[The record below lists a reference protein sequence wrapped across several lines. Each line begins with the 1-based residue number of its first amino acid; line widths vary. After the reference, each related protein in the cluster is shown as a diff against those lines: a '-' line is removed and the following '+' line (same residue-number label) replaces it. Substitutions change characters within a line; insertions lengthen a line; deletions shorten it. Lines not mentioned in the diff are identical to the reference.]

1 MKIGI
6 IGAGFGGLA
15 AAYELSKEGHEV
27 IVLES
32 GKKPGGLAIGFQEKN
47 WKWSMESHYHH
58 WFTNDSSVLN
68 LAKEIGHEVLTIRPK
83 TSTYIGG
90 NVYQVDS
97 PQTLLRFT
105 PMPFIDR
112 VRTGAGLAYLKV
124 TKNWKPLE
132 KVTAKKWILKYMG
145 QKSWDTLWGPL
156 FEGKFEK
163 YASGLP
169 ASWFWTRIN
178 KRTMSLA
185 YPKGGF
191 QSFAEDLE
199 KACKKNGVKFL
210 YDQKV
215 ESIRERKAK
224 SEKRKTAKTGIEIK
238 THDSTYTFDKVIC
251 TLPTPLF
258 TKITK
263 GLPEKYLKT
272 LTNLKGI
279 GAVNVVLS
287 LKQSFLNDGTYWLNI
302 NEVDHPFLAIVEHTN
317 FMNKKHY
324 NNEHLVYIGNYVE
337 TSHEFFTKDEKEL
350 VDIFLPYLQKINPN
364 FKKSW
369 IKKAYVFKAPFAQPI
384 IPLNYSKQI
393 PPFETSIEGLY
404 LCNMQ
409 QVYPYDRGTNYAVE
423 LGEKV
428 ARLISHD
435 TH

>member
-15 AAYELSKEGHEV
+15 AAYELAKHGHDV
-27 IVLES
+27 TVFES
-32 GKKPGGLAIGFQEKN
+32 GSKPGGLAIGFKEPK

-68 LAKEIGHEVLTIRPK
+68 LAKEIGHEVITIRPK

-90 NVYQVDS
+90 QVYQVDS
-97 PQTLLRFT
+97 PQTLLKFT
-105 PMPFIDR
+105 PMPFVDR

-163 YASGLP
+163 YAAELP

-199 KACKKNGVKFL
+199 KACKEKGVQFL
-210 YDQKV
+210 YRQQV
-215 ESIRERKAK
+215 ESIKKDKKGIQIIAGRKK
-224 SEKRKTAKTGIEIK
+224 
-238 THDSTYTFDKVIC
+238 YTFDNVIC
-251 TLPTPLF
+251 TLPTHLF

-263 GLPEKYLKT
+263 GLPESYTKKLIQ
-272 LTNLKGI
+272 LKGI
-279 GAVNVVLS
+279 GAVNLVLS
-287 LKQSFLNDGTYWLNI
+287 LKQSFLKDGTYWLNI
-302 NEVDHPFLAIVEHTN
+302 NELDHPFLAVVEHTN
-317 FMNKKHY
+317 FMNKKDY

-337 TSHEFFTKDEKEL
+337 TGHEFFTKTEKEL
-350 VDIFLPYLQKINPN
+350 VDIFLPYLQKINSK

-393 PPFETSIEGLY
+393 PPFETPIDGLY

-428 ARLISHD
+428 AHLIEHGH